1 MADKGKVCPTSMG
14 GQAVIEGVMM
24 KGPRSYAI
32 AVRKA
37 SGEILVHREQLKGID
52 KKYPI
57 FKLPVFRGMFA
68 LIDTMVL
75 GVKALAFSAEQVD
88 IEGGM
93 EPSRF
98 DKLLERV
105 FKDKAEQA
113 TIYFSVFLSLV
124 LTVGLFIIL
133 PTYLVRFLKFAS
145 GGTVFM
151 NLVEGLLRIGIFL
164 VYLLAV
170 SRMKDIRRVFE
181 YHGAEHKTIHC
192 YEHGEDLRPENAAR
206 HPRLHPR
213 CGTSFLL
220 IVLVVSIIMFSFI
233 GWPNMAVRIITR
245 ILLMPLVG
253 GISYEIIKWAG
264 RSESLFARVVRSP
277 GMFLQNLTTREPDS
291 GQLEVAIASLRA
303 VAGEKEGVSQQ

>member
-1 MADKGKVCPTSMG
+1 MADKEKVCSTSMG

-32 AVRKA
+32 AIRKA

-75 GVKALAFSAEQVD
+75 GVKALAFSAEQAEM
-88 IEGGM
+88 EGGM

-98 DKLLERV
+98 DKFLERV

-124 LTVGLFIIL
+124 LTVGLFIVL
-133 PTYLVRFLKFAS
+133 PTFLVRFLSFAV
-145 GGTVFM
+145 GGTVLM
-151 NLVEGLLRIGIFL
+151 NLMEGLFRIGIFL

-192 YEHGEDLRPENAAR
+192 YEHGEDLTPENAAR

-233 GWPNMAVRIITR
+233 GWPNMAVRIISR

-253 GISYEIIKWAG
+253 GISYEIIKISG
-264 RSESLFARVVRSP
+264 RSQLKIARIINTP
-277 GMFLQNLTTREPDS
+277 GLMFQGFTTREPDDS
-291 GQLEVAIASLRA
+291 QIEVAIEAMKNVL
-303 VAGEKEGVSQQ
+303 VDNKEEDKW